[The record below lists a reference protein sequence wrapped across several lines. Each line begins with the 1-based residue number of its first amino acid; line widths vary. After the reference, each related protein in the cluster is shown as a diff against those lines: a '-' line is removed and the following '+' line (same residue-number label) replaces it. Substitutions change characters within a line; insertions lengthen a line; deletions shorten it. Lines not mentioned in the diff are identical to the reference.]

1 MALSVQAQLK
11 KVLAPFA
18 RAVGVDIKKLKE
30 GKQDKLQAGLNIQ
43 ISEEGVISATAPNQ
57 APDLSAYST
66 TEQITTLVDGKVAGL
81 VKEEAL
87 NTKLADYATTT
98 SVDTKLAD
106 YSTLTAVDTKLADY
120 TTTTALTTK
129 LADYATT
136 TSVDTKLTDYTTTA
150 ALTTKLGDYATTA
163 SLTTTLADYAKAA
176 EVQPKLTAGP
186 GISISGE
193 GVITAAAPD
202 LTGYVKEE
210 ALDFGELDLVAEYE
224 AGKNGTVE
232 SEGPQGPPPRTET
245 GATPSP
251 AEPPAMGKPQ

>member
-18 RAVGVDIKKLKE
+18 RAVGVDIKKLKD

-106 YSTLTAVDTKLADY
+106 YSTTTAVDTKLA
-120 TTTTALTTK
+120 
-129 LADYATT
+129 
-136 TSVDTKLTDYTTTA
+136 DYTTTA

-210 ALDFGELDLVAEYE
+210 ALDFSTLDLVAEYE
-224 AGKNGTVE
+224 AGKNGTPVE
-232 SEGPQGPPPRTET
+232 TEEAHA
-245 GATPSP
+245 ATPSP
-251 AEPPAMGKPQ
+251 GVGSPAQ

>member
-1 MALSVQAQLK
+1 MALSIQAQLK

-87 NTKLADYATTT
+87 NTKLADYATTA

-106 YSTLTAVDTKLADY
+106 YATTTAVDTKLADY
-120 TTTTALTTK
+120 TNTAALNTK
-129 LADYATT
+129 LADYATIT
-136 TSVDTKLTDYTTTA
+136 AVDTKLADYTTTA

-186 GISISGE
+186 GIT
-193 GVITAAAPD
+193 ITENNQIVATPPD

-210 ALDFGELDLVAEYE
+210 ALDFSTLDLVAEYE
-224 AGKNGTVE
+224 AGKRGE
-232 SEGPQGPPPRTET
+232 AAAPEASAET
-245 GATPSP
+245 GDQA
-251 AEPPAMGKPQ
+251 PPQ

>member
-106 YSTLTAVDTKLADY
+106 Y
-120 TTTTALTTK
+120 
-129 LADYATT
+129 
-136 TSVDTKLTDYTTTA
+136 TTTA

-210 ALDFGELDLVAEYE
+210 ALDFGDLNLVAEYE
-224 AGKNGTVE
+224 AGKNGTAE
-232 SEGPQGPPPRTET
+232 SEGPQGPPPREGDTNPDH
-245 GATPSP
+245 AAPSP
-251 AEPPAMGKPQ
+251 ANPLGMGKPQ

>member
-120 TTTTALTTK
+120 TTT
-129 LADYATT
+129 
-136 TSVDTKLTDYTTTA
+136 A

-202 LTGYVKEE
+202 LTGYVREE
-210 ALDFGELDLVAEYE
+210 ALDFSTLDLVAEYE
-224 AGKNGTVE
+224 AGKRGETESAAPVAGTE
-232 SEGPQGPPPRTET
+232 SPQ
-245 GATPSP
+245 
-251 AEPPAMGKPQ
+251 Q

>member
-18 RAVGVDIKKLKE
+18 RAVGVDIKKLKD

-106 YSTLTAVDTKLADY
+106 YSTI
-120 TTTTALTTK
+120 
-129 LADYATT
+129 
-136 TSVDTKLTDYTTTA
+136 TSVDTKLADYTTTA

-210 ALDFGELDLVAEYE
+210 ALDFSTLDLVAEYE
-224 AGKNGTVE
+224 AGKRGE
-232 SEGPQGPPPRTET
+232 TEASAASAET
-245 GATPSP
+245 AAPGVGSP
-251 AEPPAMGKPQ
+251 AQ

>member
-120 TTTTALTTK
+120 TTT
-129 LADYATT
+129 
-136 TSVDTKLTDYTTTA
+136 A

-210 ALDFGELDLVAEYE
+210 ALDFSTLDLVAEYE
-224 AGKNGTVE
+224 AGKRGETEAAAPVAGTE
-232 SEGPQGPPPRTET
+232 SPQ
-245 GATPSP
+245 
-251 AEPPAMGKPQ
+251 Q

>member
-106 YSTLTAVDTKLADY
+106 YSTTTAVDTKLA
-120 TTTTALTTK
+120 
-129 LADYATT
+129 
-136 TSVDTKLTDYTTTA
+136 DYTTTA

-210 ALDFGELDLVAEYE
+210 ALDFSTLDLVAEYE
-224 AGKNGTVE
+224 AGKNGEAAAPVA
-232 SEGPQGPPPRTET
+232 SAET
-245 GATPSP
+245 GTPGVGSP
-251 AEPPAMGKPQ
+251 AQ

>member
-11 KVLAPFA
+11 RVLAPFA
-18 RAVGVDIKKLKE
+18 RAVGVDIKKLKD

-106 YSTLTAVDTKLADY
+106 YSTTTAVDTKLA
-120 TTTTALTTK
+120 
-129 LADYATT
+129 
-136 TSVDTKLTDYTTTA
+136 DYTTTA

-202 LTGYVKEE
+202 LTGYVREE
-210 ALDFGELDLVAEYE
+210 ALDFGTLDLVAEYE
-224 AGKNGTVE
+224 AGKNGEAAAPVA
-232 SEGPQGPPPRTET
+232 SEDGNLAPDVG
-245 GATPSP
+245 SP
-251 AEPPAMGKPQ
+251 AQ

>member
-18 RAVGVDIKKLKE
+18 RAVGVDIKKLKD

-106 YSTLTAVDTKLADY
+106 YSTITSVDTKLADY
-120 TTTTALTTK
+120 I
-129 LADYATT
+129 
-136 TSVDTKLTDYTTTA
+136 TTA

-186 GISISGE
+186 GVSISE
-193 GVITAAAPD
+193 QGVITVPAPD

-210 ALDFGELDLVAEYE
+210 ALDFGDLNLVAEYE
-224 AGKNGTVE
+224 AGKNGEAEAPAAT
-232 SEGPQGPPPRTET
+232 GET
-245 GATPSP
+245 ATPSP
-251 AEPPAMGKPQ
+251 AQPPMGNQ

>member
-18 RAVGVDIKKLKE
+18 RAVGVDIKKLKD

-106 YSTLTAVDTKLADY
+106 YSTTTAVDTKLA
-120 TTTTALTTK
+120 
-129 LADYATT
+129 
-136 TSVDTKLTDYTTTA
+136 DYTTTA

-186 GISISGE
+186 GVSISE
-193 GVITAAAPD
+193 QGVITVPAPD

-210 ALDFGELDLVAEYE
+210 ALDFGDLNLVAEYE
-224 AGKNGTVE
+224 AGKRGETEVAAPE
-232 SEGPQGPPPRTET
+232 AGAET
-245 GATPSP
+245 GVQA
-251 AEPPAMGKPQ
+251 PPQ

>member
-18 RAVGVDIKKLKE
+18 RAVGVDIKKLKD

-87 NTKLADYATTT
+87 NTKLADYATTASVDT
-98 SVDTKLAD
+98 KLAEYATTTAVDTKLAD
-106 YSTLTAVDTKLADY
+106 YTNTAALNTKLADYATTTAVDTKLADY
-120 TTTTALTTK
+120 TTT
-129 LADYATT
+129 
-136 TSVDTKLTDYTTTA
+136 A
-150 ALTTKLGDYATTA
+150 ALNTKLGDYATTA

-186 GISISGE
+186 GIT
-193 GVITAAAPD
+193 ITENNQIVATPPD

-210 ALDFGELDLVAEYE
+210 ALDFSTLDLVAEYE
-224 AGKNGTVE
+224 AGKRGE
-232 SEGPQGPPPRTET
+232 AAAPEASAET
-245 GATPSP
+245 GVQA
-251 AEPPAMGKPQ
+251 PPQ

>member
-87 NTKLADYATTT
+87 NTKLADYATTA

-106 YSTLTAVDTKLADY
+106 YSTITAVDTKLA
-120 TTTTALTTK
+120 
-129 LADYATT
+129 
-136 TSVDTKLTDYTTTA
+136 DYTTTA

-176 EVQPKLTAGP
+176 EVQPKLTAGT
-186 GISISGE
+186 GISISEHGE
-193 GVITAAAPD
+193 IAATVD

-210 ALDFGELDLVAEYE
+210 ALDFGDLDLVAEYE
-224 AGKNGTVE
+224 AGKNGTAE
-232 SEGPQGPPPRTET
+232 AAATTET
-245 GATPSP
+245 GTPAVSP
-251 AEPPAMGKPQ
+251 QA

>member
-120 TTTTALTTK
+120 TTT
-129 LADYATT
+129 
-136 TSVDTKLTDYTTTA
+136 A

-210 ALDFGELDLVAEYE
+210 ALDFSTLDLVAEYE
-224 AGKNGTVE
+224 AGKSGTIHSAPDEPGDHVYVAA
-232 SEGPQGPPPRTET
+232 PPV
-245 GATPSP
+245 G
-251 AEPPAMGKPQ
+251 

>member
-106 YSTLTAVDTKLADY
+106 YSTTTAVDTKLA
-120 TTTTALTTK
+120 
-129 LADYATT
+129 
-136 TSVDTKLTDYTTTA
+136 DYTTTA

-210 ALDFGELDLVAEYE
+210 ALDFSTLDLVAEYE
-224 AGKNGTVE
+224 AGKNGEAEAPVA
-232 SEGPQGPPPRTET
+232 SAET
-245 GATPSP
+245 GTPGVGSP
-251 AEPPAMGKPQ
+251 AQ

>member
-106 YSTLTAVDTKLADY
+106 Y
-120 TTTTALTTK
+120 
-129 LADYATT
+129 
-136 TSVDTKLTDYTTTA
+136 TTTA

-210 ALDFGELDLVAEYE
+210 ALDFSTLDLVAEYE
-224 AGKNGTVE
+224 AGKSGTIHSASGDHVYVAA
-232 SEGPQGPPPRTET
+232 PPI
-245 GATPSP
+245 G
-251 AEPPAMGKPQ
+251 G

>member
-106 YSTLTAVDTKLADY
+106 YTTLTAVDTKLA
-120 TTTTALTTK
+120 
-129 LADYATT
+129 
-136 TSVDTKLTDYTTTA
+136 DYTTTA

-202 LTGYVKEE
+202 LTGYVREE
-210 ALDFGELDLVAEYE
+210 ALDFGTLDLVAEYE
-224 AGKNGTVE
+224 AGKNGEATAPVAAT
-232 SEGPQGPPPRTET
+232 SET
-245 GATPSP
+245 GIPTP
-251 AEPPAMGKPQ
+251 AQPPQQ

>member
-18 RAVGVDIKKLKE
+18 RAVGVDIKKLKD

-106 YSTLTAVDTKLADY
+106 Y
-120 TTTTALTTK
+120 
-129 LADYATT
+129 
-136 TSVDTKLTDYTTTA
+136 TTTA

-210 ALDFGELDLVAEYE
+210 ALDFSTLDLVAEYE
-224 AGKNGTVE
+224 AGKNGTPVE
-232 SEGPQGPPPRTET
+232 TEEAHA
-245 GATPSP
+245 ATPSP
-251 AEPPAMGKPQ
+251 AQPPQQ

>member
-1 MALSVQAQLK
+1 MALSIQAQLK

-120 TTTTALTTK
+120 TTT
-129 LADYATT
+129 
-136 TSVDTKLTDYTTTA
+136 A

-210 ALDFGELDLVAEYE
+210 ALDFSTLDLVAEYE
-224 AGKNGTVE
+224 AGKRGETEAAAPVAGAE
-232 SEGPQGPPPRTET
+232 SPQ
-245 GATPSP
+245 
-251 AEPPAMGKPQ
+251 Q

>member
-18 RAVGVDIKKLKE
+18 RAVGVDIKKLKDS
-30 GKQDKLQAGLNIQ
+30 KQDKLQAGLNIQ

-106 YSTLTAVDTKLADY
+106 YSTTTAVDTKLA
-120 TTTTALTTK
+120 
-129 LADYATT
+129 
-136 TSVDTKLTDYTTTA
+136 DYTTTA

-186 GISISGE
+186 GVSISE
-193 GVITAAAPD
+193 QGVITVPAPD

-210 ALDFGELDLVAEYE
+210 ALDFGDLNLVAEYE
-224 AGKNGTVE
+224 AGKNGEAEAPVA
-232 SEGPQGPPPRTET
+232 SEEAHT
-245 GATPSP
+245 ATPSP
-251 AEPPAMGKPQ
+251 AQPPMGKPQ

>member
-106 YSTLTAVDTKLADY
+106 YSTITAVDTKLA
-120 TTTTALTTK
+120 
-129 LADYATT
+129 
-136 TSVDTKLTDYTTTA
+136 DYTTTA

-176 EVQPKLTAGP
+176 EVQPKLTAGT
-186 GISISGE
+186 GISISEHGE
-193 GVITAAAPD
+193 ITSTVD

-224 AGKNGTVE
+224 AGKNGTPE
-232 SEGPQGPPPRTET
+232 AAGSET
-245 GATPSP
+245 GIPGVEAL
-251 AEPPAMGKPQ
+251 PQ

>member
-18 RAVGVDIKKLKE
+18 RAVGVDIKKLKD

-66 TEQITTLVDGKVAGL
+66 TEQITTLVDSKVAGL

-87 NTKLADYATTT
+87 NTKLADYATTA

-106 YSTLTAVDTKLADY
+106 YATTTAVDTKLADY
-120 TTTTALTTK
+120 TNTTALNTK

-136 TSVDTKLTDYTTTA
+136 TAVDTKLADYTTTA

-186 GISISGE
+186 GIT
-193 GVITAAAPD
+193 ITENNQIVATPPD

-210 ALDFGELDLVAEYE
+210 ALDFSTLDLVAEYE
-224 AGKNGTVE
+224 AGKRGEAAAPEASTE
-232 SEGPQGPPPRTET
+232 PGDQAPPQ
-245 GATPSP
+245 
-251 AEPPAMGKPQ
+251 

>member
-120 TTTTALTTK
+120 TTT
-129 LADYATT
+129 
-136 TSVDTKLTDYTTTA
+136 A

-210 ALDFGELDLVAEYE
+210 ALDFSTLDLVAEYE
-224 AGKNGTVE
+224 AGKSGTIHSAPDEPGDHVYVAA
-232 SEGPQGPPPRTET
+232 PPI
-245 GATPSP
+245 G
-251 AEPPAMGKPQ
+251 

>member
-1 MALSVQAQLK
+1 MALSIQAQLK

-106 YSTLTAVDTKLADY
+106 YSTI
-120 TTTTALTTK
+120 
-129 LADYATT
+129 
-136 TSVDTKLTDYTTTA
+136 TSVDTKLADYTTTA

-210 ALDFGELDLVAEYE
+210 ALDFSTLDLVAEYE
-224 AGKNGTVE
+224 AGKRGEAVAPE
-232 SEGPQGPPPRTET
+232 ASAET
-245 GATPSP
+245 GTPTP
-251 AEPPAMGKPQ
+251 ADGPKPQ

>member
-18 RAVGVDIKKLKE
+18 RAVGVDIKKLKD

-106 YSTLTAVDTKLADY
+106 YSTTTAVDTKLA
-120 TTTTALTTK
+120 
-129 LADYATT
+129 
-136 TSVDTKLTDYTTTA
+136 DYTTTA

-176 EVQPKLTAGP
+176 EVQPKLTAGT
-186 GISISGE
+186 GITISEHGE
-193 GVITAAAPD
+193 IASTVD

-210 ALDFGELDLVAEYE
+210 ALDFGTLDLVAEYE
-224 AGKNGTVE
+224 AGKNGTAEAAAPVAGAE
-232 SEGPQGPPPRTET
+232 SPQ
-245 GATPSP
+245 
-251 AEPPAMGKPQ
+251 Q

>member
-106 YSTLTAVDTKLADY
+106 YSTTTAVDTKLA
-120 TTTTALTTK
+120 
-129 LADYATT
+129 
-136 TSVDTKLTDYTTTA
+136 DYTTTA

-176 EVQPKLTAGP
+176 EVQPKLTAGT
-186 GISISGE
+186 GISISEHGE
-193 GVITAAAPD
+193 ITSTVD

-224 AGKNGTVE
+224 AGKNGTAE
-232 SEGPQGPPPRTET
+232 AAATTET
-245 GATPSP
+245 GTQGVGSP
-251 AEPPAMGKPQ
+251 AQ

>member
-120 TTTTALTTK
+120 TTT
-129 LADYATT
+129 
-136 TSVDTKLTDYTTTA
+136 A

-202 LTGYVKEE
+202 LTGYVREE
-210 ALDFGELDLVAEYE
+210 ALDFSTLDLVAEYE
-224 AGKNGTVE
+224 AGKNGTAEAAAPVAGTE
-232 SEGPQGPPPRTET
+232 SPQ
-245 GATPSP
+245 
-251 AEPPAMGKPQ
+251 Q

>member
-18 RAVGVDIKKLKE
+18 RAVGVDIKKLKD

-106 YSTLTAVDTKLADY
+106 YSTITAVDTKLA
-120 TTTTALTTK
+120 
-129 LADYATT
+129 
-136 TSVDTKLTDYTTTA
+136 DYTTTA

-210 ALDFGELDLVAEYE
+210 ALDFSTLDLVAEYE
-224 AGKNGTVE
+224 AGKSGNIHSTPDEPGDHVYVAA
-232 SEGPQGPPPRTET
+232 PPI
-245 GATPSP
+245 G
-251 AEPPAMGKPQ
+251 G

>member
-106 YSTLTAVDTKLADY
+106 Y
-120 TTTTALTTK
+120 
-129 LADYATT
+129 
-136 TSVDTKLTDYTTTA
+136 TTTA

-176 EVQPKLTAGP
+176 EVQPKLTAGT
-186 GISISGE
+186 GISISEHGE
-193 GVITAAAPD
+193 IAATVD

-224 AGKNGTVE
+224 AGKSGTIHSAPDEPGDHVYVAA
-232 SEGPQGPPPRTET
+232 PPI
-245 GATPSP
+245 G
-251 AEPPAMGKPQ
+251 

>member
-1 MALSVQAQLK
+1 MALSIQAQLK

-120 TTTTALTTK
+120 TTT
-129 LADYATT
+129 
-136 TSVDTKLTDYTTTA
+136 A

-210 ALDFGELDLVAEYE
+210 ALDFSTLDLVAEYE
-224 AGKNGTVE
+224 AGKNGTIHSAPDAPGDHVYVAA
-232 SEGPQGPPPRTET
+232 PPV
-245 GATPSP
+245 A
-251 AEPPAMGKPQ
+251 

>member
-87 NTKLADYATTT
+87 TTKLADYATTT

-106 YSTLTAVDTKLADY
+106 YSTITAVDTKLA
-120 TTTTALTTK
+120 
-129 LADYATT
+129 
-136 TSVDTKLTDYTTTA
+136 DYTTTA

-176 EVQPKLTAGP
+176 EVQPKLTAGT
-186 GISISGE
+186 GISISEHGE
-193 GVITAAAPD
+193 ITSTVD

-224 AGKNGTVE
+224 AGKNGEAAAPVA
-232 SEGPQGPPPRTET
+232 SEGGNPASGV
-245 GATPSP
+245 GSP
-251 AEPPAMGKPQ
+251 AQ

>member
-87 NTKLADYATTT
+87 NTKLADYATTA

-106 YSTLTAVDTKLADY
+106 YSTITAVDTKLA
-120 TTTTALTTK
+120 
-129 LADYATT
+129 
-136 TSVDTKLTDYTTTA
+136 DYTTTA

-202 LTGYVKEE
+202 LTGYVREE
-210 ALDFGELDLVAEYE
+210 ALDFSTLDLVAEYE
-224 AGKNGTVE
+224 AGKRGETEAAAPVAGAE
-232 SEGPQGPPPRTET
+232 SPQ
-245 GATPSP
+245 
-251 AEPPAMGKPQ
+251 Q

>member
-106 YSTLTAVDTKLADY
+106 YSTITAVDTKLA
-120 TTTTALTTK
+120 
-129 LADYATT
+129 
-136 TSVDTKLTDYTTTA
+136 DYTTTA

-210 ALDFGELDLVAEYE
+210 ALDFSTLDLVAEYE
-224 AGKNGTVE
+224 AGKNGTAEAAAPVAGAE
-232 SEGPQGPPPRTET
+232 SPQ
-245 GATPSP
+245 
-251 AEPPAMGKPQ
+251 Q

>member
-87 NTKLADYATTT
+87 NTKLADY
-98 SVDTKLAD
+98 
-106 YSTLTAVDTKLADY
+106 
-120 TTTTALTTK
+120 
-129 LADYATT
+129 
-136 TSVDTKLTDYTTTA
+136 TTTA

-210 ALDFGELDLVAEYE
+210 ALDFSTLDLVAEYE
-224 AGKNGTVE
+224 AGKSGTIHSAPDAPGDHVYVAA
-232 SEGPQGPPPRTET
+232 PPV
-245 GATPSP
+245 A
-251 AEPPAMGKPQ
+251 

>member
-18 RAVGVDIKKLKE
+18 RAVGVDIKKLKD

-106 YSTLTAVDTKLADY
+106 YSTITAVDTKLA
-120 TTTTALTTK
+120 
-129 LADYATT
+129 
-136 TSVDTKLTDYTTTA
+136 DYTTTA

-176 EVQPKLTAGP
+176 EVQPKLTAGT
-186 GISISGE
+186 GISISEHGE
-193 GVITAAAPD
+193 IAATVD

-224 AGKNGTVE
+224 AGKNGEAAAPVA
-232 SEGPQGPPPRTET
+232 SAET
-245 GATPSP
+245 GTPGVGSP
-251 AEPPAMGKPQ
+251 AQ

>member
-18 RAVGVDIKKLKE
+18 RAVGVDIKKLKD

-106 YSTLTAVDTKLADY
+106 YSTTTAVDTKLA
-120 TTTTALTTK
+120 
-129 LADYATT
+129 
-136 TSVDTKLTDYTTTA
+136 DYTTTA

-163 SLTTTLADYAKAA
+163 SLTTTLADYAKTA
-176 EVQPKLTAGP
+176 EVQPKLTAGT
-186 GISISGE
+186 GITISEHGE
-193 GVITAAAPD
+193 IASTVD

-224 AGKNGTVE
+224 AGKNGTAE
-232 SEGPQGPPPRTET
+232 AAATAET
-245 GATPSP
+245 GTPAVSP
-251 AEPPAMGKPQ
+251 QA

>member
-87 NTKLADYATTT
+87 NTKLADYDTTT
-98 SVDTKLAD
+98 YLA
-106 YSTLTAVDTKLADY
+106 T
-120 TTTTALTTK
+120 
-129 LADYATT
+129 
-136 TSVDTKLTDYTTTA
+136 
-150 ALTTKLGDYATTA
+150 
-163 SLTTTLADYAKAA
+163 
-176 EVQPKLTAGP
+176 
-186 GISISGE
+186 
-193 GVITAAAPD
+193 
-202 LTGYVKEE
+202 
-210 ALDFGELDLVAEYE
+210 
-224 AGKNGTVE
+224 
-232 SEGPQGPPPRTET
+232 
-245 GATPSP
+245 
-251 AEPPAMGKPQ
+251 

>member
-120 TTTTALTTK
+120 TTT
-129 LADYATT
+129 
-136 TSVDTKLTDYTTTA
+136 A

-193 GVITAAAPD
+193 GVIAAAAPD

-210 ALDFGELDLVAEYE
+210 ALDFSTLDLVAEYE
-224 AGKNGTVE
+224 AGKRGETE
-232 SEGPQGPPPRTET
+232 AAATTET
-245 GATPSP
+245 GTPGVGSP
-251 AEPPAMGKPQ
+251 AQ

>member
-18 RAVGVDIKKLKE
+18 RAVGVDIKKLKD

-87 NTKLADYATTT
+87 NTKLADYATTA

-106 YSTLTAVDTKLADY
+106 YATITAVDTKLADY
-120 TTTTALTTK
+120 TNTAALNTK

-136 TSVDTKLTDYTTTA
+136 TAVDTKLADYTTTA

-186 GISISGE
+186 GIT
-193 GVITAAAPD
+193 ITENNQIVATPPD

-210 ALDFGELDLVAEYE
+210 ALEFGDLDLVAEYE
-224 AGKNGTVE
+224 AGKRGE
-232 SEGPQGPPPRTET
+232 AAAPEAS
-245 GATPSP
+245 
-251 AEPPAMGKPQ
+251 AEPGVQAPPQ

>member
-106 YSTLTAVDTKLADY
+106 YSTI
-120 TTTTALTTK
+120 
-129 LADYATT
+129 
-136 TSVDTKLTDYTTTA
+136 TSVDTKLADYTTTA

-193 GVITAAAPD
+193 GVITAAPD
-202 LTGYVKEE
+202 LTGYVREE
-210 ALDFGELDLVAEYE
+210 ALDFSTLDLVAEYE
-224 AGKNGTVE
+224 AGKNGTAE
-232 SEGPQGPPPRTET
+232 AAATTET
-245 GATPSP
+245 GTPGVGSP
-251 AEPPAMGKPQ
+251 AQ